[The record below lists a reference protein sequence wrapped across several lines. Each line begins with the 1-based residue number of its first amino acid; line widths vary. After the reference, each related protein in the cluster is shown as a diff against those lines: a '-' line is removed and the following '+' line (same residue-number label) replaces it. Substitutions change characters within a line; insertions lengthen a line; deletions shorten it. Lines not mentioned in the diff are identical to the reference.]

1 MRSSWYKA
9 RPFLATQPTRASLT
23 LVTGCPRDG
32 LTAFLRMVTGMRG
45 GSTRTGVF
53 HARRV
58 HATDAGGGSPFRT
71 SDPLLEPED
80 GSLHLRRAKPDPH
93 HQPREEASDV
103 RRRCAVHQG
112 RDCGR
117 GE

>member
-9 RPFLATQPTRASLT
+9 RPFMATQPTRASLT
-23 LVTGCPRDG
+23 LVTGCPWTS
-32 LTAFLRMVTGMRG
+32 LTGVSGMVTGMRG
-45 GSTRTGVF
+45 GSTHTGVF

-80 GSLHLRRAKPDPH
+80 GSLHLRRAKKDPH
-93 HQPREEASDV
+93 KQPAEDAADV
-103 RRRCAVHQG
+103 RGSCALHQG
-112 RDCGR
+112 SNC
-117 GE
+117 